1 MNAPFKL
8 LKMLGIAI
16 TIPTMLISG
25 PLAGFLIATWLI
37 NKWNFSPKW
46 IMICVLLGLLG
57 SSIQIT
63 RLIKHLYKESRSG

>member
-25 PLAGFLIATWLI
+25 PLAGFDRDLAH
-37 NKWNFSPKW
+37 
-46 IMICVLLGLLG
+46 
-57 SSIQIT
+57 Q
-63 RLIKHLYKESRSG
+63 